1 MAGADWHYLPIL
13 HSLAHSHHNMA
24 IVISQVYRGD
34 TWQRAWV
41 VSDSPNYF
49 QNATARLHVR
59 DETRSL
65 IMSASTADGRLTI
78 SPDYSRVDL
87 VMPKEVMA
95 IPPKEYDFDL
105 EVTWANGV
113 RLTIDKSVLV
123 ILEDVTYA

>member
-1 MAGADWHYLPIL
+1 
-13 HSLAHSHHNMA
+13 MA
-24 IVISQVYRGD
+24 IVISKVYRGD
-34 TWQRAWV
+34 TWQRAWRV
-41 VSDSPNYF
+41 NDAPNYF

-65 IMSASTADGRLTI
+65 IMSASTDDGRLTI

-105 EVTWANGV
+105 EVTWTNGV

-123 ILEDVTYA
+123 VLEDVTYA

>member
-1 MAGADWHYLPIL
+1 MLVGIICTSFIHA
-13 HSLAHSHHNMA
+13 SAHMA

-34 TWQRAWV
+34 TWRRAWV
-41 VSDSPNYF
+41 VDDVPDYY

-78 SPDYSRVDL
+78 SPDYSRIDL

-105 EVTWANGV
+105 EVTWTNGV